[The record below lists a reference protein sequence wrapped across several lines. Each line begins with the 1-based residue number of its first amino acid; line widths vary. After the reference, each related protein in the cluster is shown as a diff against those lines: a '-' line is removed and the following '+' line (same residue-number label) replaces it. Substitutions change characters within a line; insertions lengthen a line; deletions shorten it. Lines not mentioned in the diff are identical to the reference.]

1 MAQPRLPVLRTPGM
15 TSIPAKIETPRELLI
30 LPEDGYP
37 LLQGFESVSVPEH
50 KRLVVAID
58 GLQKTGKTSLALRF
72 PKPLVML
79 NLDFSLEELV
89 VQHPEL
95 WDDNT
100 CQQARLQ
107 MNELTDP
114 STWGAL
120 LKEFHEK
127 YIRALEFAEAYGGTV
142 IVDTATQLWQVVQAV
157 NIEHVRAQRIA
168 RVEARTWASEAAK
181 DDALERAEKQSRL
194 DWGLANAFM
203 GGILRRA
210 MHCKRANAVFIHRVK
225 EIYNEKGQPTG
236 TYGFHGYGETPAI
249 VQFSIRT
256 LRVPKNGG
264 GYEHRMEIR
273 DCRFGSQWQGFQM
286 PVPVDPYGTLVGMF
300 YPDKE

>member
-168 RVEARTWASEAAK
+168 RVEARALGPFPDPPTRVVAAV
-181 DDALERAEKQSRL
+181 DDVDLL
-194 DWGLANAFM
+194 DGVLPDVADVELA
-203 GGILRRA
+203 
-210 MHCKRANAVFIHRVK
+210 
-225 EIYNEKGQPTG
+225 
-236 TYGFHGYGETPAI
+236 GFPVEG
-249 VQFSIRT
+249 
-256 LRVPKNGG
+256 VP
-264 GYEHRMEIR
+264 
-273 DCRFGSQWQGFQM
+273 
-286 PVPVDPYGTLVGMF
+286 P
-300 YPDKE
+300 